1 MCDYSLMGVPNRLAT
16 EGEDLV
22 VHRFPTQSLGLASPS
37 DLLSVSHP
45 PLLWPPGFWSTLKAF
60 FRELAEDTVPAVCI
74 PPGARLMSQDI
85 PIELQSS
92 LKVGSAEEVT
102 FTQLTAAANSYRDAV
117 RFKNGNEIHLQEL
130 IEGQRVRVLQLALAN
145 ERVRQEHTELL
156 F

>member
-1 MCDYSLMGVPNRLAT
+1 
-16 EGEDLV
+16 
-22 VHRFPTQSLGLASPS
+22 
-37 DLLSVSHP
+37 
-45 PLLWPPGFWSTLKAF
+45 
-60 FRELAEDTVPAVCI
+60 
-74 PPGARLMSQDI
+74 MSQDI

-117 RFKNGNEIHLQEL
+117 RLKNGNEIHLQEL